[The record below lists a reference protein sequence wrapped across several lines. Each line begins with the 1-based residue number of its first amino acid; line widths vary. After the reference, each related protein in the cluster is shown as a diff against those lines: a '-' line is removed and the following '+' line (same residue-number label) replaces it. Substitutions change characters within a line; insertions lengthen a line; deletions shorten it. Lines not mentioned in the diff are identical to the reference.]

1 MTSEVQRRGDLEWV
15 SVPRLVE
22 SSAARFS
29 TVEALVDG
37 ELRLSYPEL
46 AAMMRRVARAAAAT
60 GLEPGDRA
68 AIWAPNV
75 GEWILAALGVLAAGG
90 IVVPVNTRFKGAEAA
105 HVLRTSG
112 ARMLFTV
119 EGFLGTSYVTLLRD
133 VLSDLAE
140 LQQVVILRGDAPP
153 GTTAWAEFLDG
164 AERVDDAEITRRIVA
179 VSGEDLSD
187 VIFTSGTTGRPKGV
201 MTTHA
206 QTLRVFD
213 VYSDAVGLRAGDRYL
228 VVNPFFHTFGYKAGA
243 ISAIMRGATIIPH
256 AVFEVVPVMRKIEQ
270 ERVTVLP
277 GPPTVLQ
284 SILDA
289 PERASYDLSSLRL
302 TMTGAT
308 VVPVELVKRL
318 QSEMTF
324 ETVLTGYG
332 LTETSAVVSVCHQG
346 EDPETVAHWSGR
358 VIPDVEV
365 RVVDDEGNDVAL
377 GEPGEVLVR
386 GYVVMRGYWNDPEQ
400 TAATIDPDGW
410 LHTGDLG
417 VLDDRGY
424 VKITGRKKDMFIVG
438 GFNAYPAEIEDLLL
452 AQGDVAQVA
461 VVGVPDARLGEVG
474 AAFVVAKHGAAIEP
488 ASLIAWARETM
499 ANYKVPRYAELVES
513 LPVNAG
519 GKVDKEELRARGR
532 ELVAR
537 QKS

>member
-1 MTSEVQRRGDLEWV
+1 MTAEGQQRGDLEWV
-15 SVPRLVE
+15 SLPRLVE
-22 SSAARFS
+22 DSAARFP
-29 TVEALVDG
+29 TVEALVDDG
-37 ELRLSYPEL
+37 VRLSYPEL
-46 AAMMRRVARAAAAT
+46 AAAMRRVARAAVAV

-75 GEWILAALGVLAAGG
+75 AEWVLAALGVLAAGG
-90 IVVPVNTRFKGAEAA
+90 VVVPVNTRFKGAEAA

-112 ARMLFTV
+112 ARLLFTV

-133 VLSDLAE
+133 VGGDLAE
-140 LQQVVILRGDAPP
+140 LQQIVILRGDAPP
-153 GTTAWAEFLDG
+153 GTIAWADFLAG
-164 AERVDDAEITRRIVA
+164 AERVDDAEITRRIAA

-187 VIFTSGTTGRPKGV
+187 IIFTSGTTGRPKGV

-213 VYSDAVGLRAGDRYL
+213 VYSDAVGLREGDRYL

-243 ISAIMRGATIIPH
+243 ISALMRGATIIPH
-256 AVFEVVPVMRKIEQ
+256 AVFDVVPVMQKIEQ

-284 SILDA
+284 AILDA
-289 PERASYDLSSLRL
+289 PERESYDLSSLRL

-346 EDPETVAHWSGR
+346 DDPETVAHWSGR

-365 RVVDDEGNDVAL
+365 RVVDDEGDEVAL

-400 TAATIDPDGW
+400 TAATIDADGW
-410 LHTGDLG
+410 LHTGDIG

-452 AQGDVAQVA
+452 AHGDVAQVA

-474 AAFVVAKHGAAIEP
+474 AAFVVAKRGVSLEP
-488 ASLIAWARETM
+488 STLTAWARENM
-499 ANYKVPRYAELVES
+499 ANYKVPRHVELVDS

-532 ELVAR
+532 ELASR
-537 QKS
+537 